1 MATSLRL
8 AINTGAVSNPFGAEL
23 QSPSINWTKQTA
35 SFLDFSAK
43 MTFIPCPSGSERHG
57 QVLTDNTCA
66 NVRRR
71 LDASVCGARL
81 LPVARDHVNDSQSL
95 N

>member
-66 NVRRR
+66 NV
-71 LDASVCGARL
+71 SVATSTL
-81 LPVARDHVNDSQSL
+81 LSVARDHVSDSQSL